1 MKEEL
6 GRLIMKKLA
15 KRNLETV
22 GRESM
27 GRSQS
32 SNLIWWKRN
41 RGILR
46 VIRGVREYDWVKQKI
61 KIGNNPS

>member
-15 KRNLETV
+15 KRNLETI

-32 SNLIWWKRN
+32 SNLIGRKRN
-41 RGILR
+41 RGLLE
-46 VIRGVREYDWVKQKI
+46 VIRGVRGYD
-61 KIGNNPS
+61 

>member
-22 GRESM
+22 GRKSM
-27 GRSQS
+27 GRPLS
-32 SNLIWWKRN
+32 SNLIGRRMN
-41 RGILR
+41 RGLLE
-46 VIRGVREYDWVKQKI
+46 VIRGVIGYD
-61 KIGNNPS
+61 

>member
-6 GRLIMKKLA
+6 SWLFMKMVG
-15 KRNLETV
+15 KRTIDTI
-22 GRESM
+22 GTESM
-27 GRSQS
+27 GRSYG

-41 RGILR
+41 RGLLE
-46 VIRGVREYDWVKQKI
+46 VVKGVKEYDWVKQKI

>member
-6 GRLIMKKLA
+6 GRLIMKKVT
-15 KRNLETV
+15 KRNLETI

-32 SNLIWWKRN
+32 SNLIGRRMN
-41 RGILR
+41 RGLLR
-46 VIRGVREYDWVKQKI
+46 VIRGVRGYD
-61 KIGNNPS
+61 